1 MVELRDEE
9 DGRVALIMDREELPA
24 AIEAFLRSGYQLTP
38 PSGAGSGG
46 SREGERQAGQRDDE
60 AAEPEDREGE
70 AEAEPE
76 EAEAPEED
84 ADEDREPRSRSRRV
98 RRTHSS

>member
-9 DGRVALIMDREELPA
+9 DGRVALLMDREELPA

-38 PSGAGSGG
+38 PNGAGSEG
-46 SREGERQAGQRDDE
+46 SREERQAGQRDDE

-84 ADEDREPRSRSRRV
+84 ADEDREARSRSRRV
-98 RRTHSS
+98 RRTR

>member
-1 MVELRDEE
+1 MVELRDEK

-38 PSGAGSGG
+38 PNGAGSGDPG
-46 SREGERQAGQRDDE
+46 QGEPDAGQPEDE
-60 AAEPEDREGE
+60 AGGPEDREGE

-76 EAEAPEED
+76 ED
-84 ADEDREPRSRSRRV
+84 ADEDEDRPSRSRRV
-98 RRTHSS
+98 RRTRSS